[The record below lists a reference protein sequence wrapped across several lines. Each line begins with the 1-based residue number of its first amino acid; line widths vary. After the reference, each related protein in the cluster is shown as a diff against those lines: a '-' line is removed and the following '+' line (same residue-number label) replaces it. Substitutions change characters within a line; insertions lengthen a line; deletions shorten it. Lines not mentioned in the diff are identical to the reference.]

1 VDVTAIFTPRV
12 HTHRAGWWI
21 DTQRVDRWP
30 RLVFPP
36 SHNMTQNIAR
46 QSARLPDGFLQQSL
60 FAYES
65 GLSSQ
70 VIEDKE
76 FTGDRITIRGKE
88 LFNFGLCSY
97 LGLSDDPR
105 LIEGAIDAIRRYGN
119 SYSSSIAYTSLPL
132 YDELRERLSAMI
144 GAPVLIAGT
153 TTLAHMAALPVL
165 VRSGDLVLVD
175 RLAHASLLGVIP
187 TLQARRAKIERVPHN
202 DLELVSERAR
212 SHDGPVWYIIDG
224 LYSMHGD
231 LAPAAELRDL
241 IERHE
246 SLWIYCDDAHG
257 FSWSGRHG
265 RGRFLH
271 EFGWHPRL
279 VMSYGLSKSFGAL
292 GGVVATQDAN
302 LIKAIEITGG
312 PMVFGGPVPPAS
324 LGAGVVSGDIHLS
337 SELPALQEDL
347 TARIDFVNEYAGHI
361 GLPLSAREPT
371 PLWFVEIGGTSTT
384 ASVGGRIMRD
394 GYFVNVA
401 TYPVV
406 GKGHSGV
413 RFTVTRYN
421 TISQIRGLLNSIN
434 DARRQYDKDEDVLD
448 LTVFE

>member
-1 VDVTAIFTPRV
+1 
-12 HTHRAGWWI
+12 
-21 DTQRVDRWP
+21 
-30 RLVFPP
+30 
-36 SHNMTQNIAR
+36 MTQHIAR
-46 QSARLPDGFLQQSL
+46 PSARLPDGFLQQSL
-60 FAYES
+60 FARES
-65 GLSSQ
+65 GLTSQ

-76 FTGDRITIRGKE
+76 FSGDRITIRGNE
-88 LFNFGLCSY
+88 LYNFGLCSY

-105 LIEGAIDAIRRYGN
+105 LVEGAVDAVRRYGN

-132 YDELRERLSAMI
+132 YDELRDRLSAMI
-144 GAPVLIAGT
+144 GAPVLVAGT

-165 VRSGDLVLVD
+165 VRPGDLVLVD

-187 TLQARRAKIERVPHN
+187 TLQTRRARVERVAHN
-202 DLELVSERAR
+202 DLDQVEERIQ

-224 LYSMHGD
+224 VYSMHGD
-231 LAPAAELRDL
+231 LAPATELREL
-241 IERHE
+241 VERNE

-257 FSWSGRHG
+257 FSWSGQHG
-265 RGRFLH
+265 RGRFLDV
-271 EFGWHPRL
+271 FGWHPRL

-292 GGVVATQDAN
+292 GGVVAAQDAN

-337 SELPALQEDL
+337 SELPVLQRDL
-347 TARIDFVNEYAGHI
+347 SARIDLVNEHAERI
-361 GLPLSAREPT
+361 GLPISRNDHS
-371 PLWFVEIGGTSTT
+371 PLWFVQVGGSSTT
-384 ASVGGRIMRD
+384 ASVAARIVRD
-394 GYFVNVA
+394 GYFVNAA

-406 GKGHSGV
+406 GKGRSGI

-421 TISQIRGLLNSIN
+421 SISQIRGLLESIN
-434 DARRQYDKDEDVLD
+434 DARLQYDSDEDVLD